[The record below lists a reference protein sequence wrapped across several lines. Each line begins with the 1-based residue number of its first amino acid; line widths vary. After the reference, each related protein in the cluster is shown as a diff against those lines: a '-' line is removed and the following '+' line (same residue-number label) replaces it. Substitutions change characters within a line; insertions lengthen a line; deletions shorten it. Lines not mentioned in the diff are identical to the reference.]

1 MEDKVTLTGCL
12 FLLSAMVFACWNVRG
27 LNDPLKEGEV
37 RKLISEHRLS
47 LCGLIETR
55 VKEIHKGSLL
65 MALAR
70 EWKALCNYQC
80 APNGRIL
87 LCWNLMG
94 KELDLVLLGQSA
106 QVIHCRVSAKSRAWS
121 CIPSFVYGEN
131 CHSKRKALI
140 DMSDFSSFPSL
151 VGDNPWLVIGD
162 FNAIRWNHER
172 LGRSRDWPDWMGDL
186 DNCVLSAGLFD
197 LRFCG
202 LLFSWSNRR
211 EDDPILKKLD
221 RALVNCSWEAS
232 FSGSEVSFLPAGV
245 SATHPLTNSR
255 Q

>member
-55 VKEIHKGSLL
+55 VKEINKGSLL

-131 CHSKRKALI
+131 CHSKRKAQRKKRVI
-140 DMSDFSSFPSL
+140 FPL
-151 VGDNPWLVIGD
+151 FLLLWVI
-162 FNAIRWNHER
+162 I
-172 LGRSRDWPDWMGDL
+172 LGW
-186 DNCVLSAGLFD
+186 
-197 LRFCG
+197 
-202 LLFSWSNRR
+202 
-211 EDDPILKKLD
+211 
-221 RALVNCSWEAS
+221 
-232 FSGSEVSFLPAGV
+232 
-245 SATHPLTNSR
+245 
-255 Q
+255 

>member
-1 MEDKVTLTGCL
+1 
-12 FLLSAMVFACWNVRG
+12 
-27 LNDPLKEGEV
+27 
-37 RKLISEHRLS
+37 
-47 LCGLIETR
+47 
-55 VKEIHKGSLL
+55 
-65 MALAR
+65 
-70 EWKALCNYQC
+70 
-80 APNGRIL
+80 
-87 LCWNLMG
+87 
-94 KELDLVLLGQSA
+94 
-106 QVIHCRVSAKSRAWS
+106 
-121 CIPSFVYGEN
+121 
-131 CHSKRKALI
+131 
-140 DMSDFSSFPSL
+140 MSDFSSFPSL